1 MTGFS
6 ISSDRRPTDA
16 QEKALAATVELRAER
31 EKINLEIERLAN
43 RARALSYRITAVE
56 REVYKAHM
64 NSTARS

>member
-16 QEKALAATVELRAER
+16 QERALAATVALRAER
-31 EKINLEIERLAN
+31 EAINLEIERLSI

-56 REVYKAHM
+56 REVYQAHM
-64 NSTARS
+64 NSTARG

>member
-1 MTGFS
+1 LTGFS
-6 ISSDRRPTDA
+6 ITSDRRPTDA

-43 RARALSYRITAVE
+43 RARALSYRICAIE
-56 REVYKAHM
+56 REVYKAYM

>member
-6 ISSDRRPTDA
+6 ITTDRRPTDA
-16 QEKALAATVELRAER
+16 QERALAATVELRKER
-31 EKINLEIERLAN
+31 EAINLEIELLSN

-64 NSTARS
+64 DSTARS